1 MAFFTG
7 TMEDFEKYI
16 GPRMRNI
23 VQTSIG
29 KKFKLKIGK
38 CEECGSLENL
48 ELAHIKGKDRKTLIQ
63 LAYKE
68 FVNDNKI
75 NNLNLN
81 NFETNFRDLH
91 FPLNE
96 TFKILCKT
104 HHNEYD
110 NVKSLIEIPEEFV
123 DHKIESSNVL
133 EQNESNSMNNNGI
146 LPIYFYPED
155 TIEFKELLLSN
166 RSAYITIYFNDGNTD
181 KKEWT
186 ANRFNEN
193 SDLIRNL
200 RSRPEFRQ
208 GNWQDANIQ
217 KIEVEINY
225 KY

>member
-1 MAFFTG
+1 MAYFTG
-7 TMEDFEKYI
+7 TIKDFEKYI

-38 CEECGSLENL
+38 CEECNSSENL

-68 FVNDNKI
+68 FLNDNVI
-75 NNLNLN
+75 SNLDLN
-81 NFETNFRDLH
+81 RFETDFKNLH

-96 TFKILCKT
+96 TFKIFCKK

-110 NVKSLIEIPEEFV
+110 NIKSTIEIPDGYIDDEINKSDE
-123 DHKIESSNVL
+123 L
-133 EQNESNSMNNNGI
+133 EYNESNLVNSGV

-155 TIEFKELLLSN
+155 TIEFKELLLIN
-166 RSAYITIYFNDGNTD
+166 KSAYITIHFNDGTTET
-181 KKEWT
+181 KEWT

-193 SDLIRNL
+193 SDLIRNV

-208 GNWQDANIQ
+208 GNWQNANIQ
-217 KIEVEINY
+217 KIEIVINY